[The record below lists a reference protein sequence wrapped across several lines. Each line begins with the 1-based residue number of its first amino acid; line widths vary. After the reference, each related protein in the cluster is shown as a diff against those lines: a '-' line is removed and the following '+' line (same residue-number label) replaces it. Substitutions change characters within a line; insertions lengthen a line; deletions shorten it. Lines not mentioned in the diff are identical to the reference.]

1 MKDEYD
7 YTRFTHEF
15 YEYEQGQKNILVKGR
30 LKKHLSFWRNIG
42 ANAFI
47 LDVIENG
54 YKIPLFS
61 NPCRSFCKNNR
72 SALNESIFVSEAI
85 QDLLDRALI
94 KKCTNPPYIVNPLT
108 VSIQNSGKKR
118 LILDLRLVNKHL
130 WKQSIKYEDIK
141 VALAFFEKG
150 FHMIKFDLTSAY
162 HFIEIFKPHT
172 DYLGFCWTDVNGTN
186 VYYKF
191 LVLPFGLSSACHIF
205 SKLCRPLVN
214 KWRGEGKLVSMFL
227 DDGFACAQEY
237 EKTKTIGQDIKNDI
251 LKSGFVPNATKSIWV
266 PVQIL
271 EFLGVVLDAIQGTIY
286 IPDRRILKAKESI
299 SDLLLSFKGHRKVSV
314 RKVAS
319 VVGQLISMSVVLGH
333 ISQIMT
339 KYLSADIL
347 NAKYWDS
354 YIYLCDESRQ
364 QLLFWDRNLQV
375 LNTKD
380 IYESHKCTRIVYSD
394 ASASGYAGYE
404 VSTINGI
411 SHGIWSEE
419 ESLKSSTWRELVA
432 VYRILLSLRHVLAN
446 QRVKWFTDN
455 QGVKAISSKGSM
467 KRDLQDIAFG
477 IFKLCMSKS
486 IYLEMEWIPRTE
498 NEKADYLSKIVDFDD
513 WGISFAILV
522 LLQRR
527 FGQFQV
533 DWFASDYNAK
543 LPKFYSRFWNPS
555 CFGID
560 AFAESWGGQY
570 GLFVPP
576 IAVIYRVIKKM
587 VTDKAY
593 GVLII
598 PCWKSAVFWPFLCP
612 SGRFRKEIVDWI
624 DLPTEKQYYIK
635 CKNGKGIFGNTD
647 LHFRMIALRI
657 DFR

>member
-42 ANAFI
+42 ASAFI

-94 KKCTNPPYIVNPLT
+94 EKCTNPTYIVNPLT

-130 WKQSIKYEDIK
+130 WKQSIK
-141 VALAFFEKG
+141 
-150 FHMIKFDLTSAY
+150 
-162 HFIEIFKPHT
+162 
-172 DYLGFCWTDVNGTN
+172 N
-186 VYYKF
+186 
-191 LVLPFGLSSACHIF
+191 
-205 SKLCRPLVN
+205 RPLVN